1 MLTSAQSGEPAAV
14 GLLPSGFVENVGQ
27 WLTDAAFVARRGPV
41 TVRAEPG
48 GIALQC
54 ERSSASPGRRV
65 SLARLTFE
73 GTGGASWSP
82 SAVGEPLAGVAHF
95 LVGSDPSGWRAGV
108 RHYASVEY
116 KDVVPGVDVH
126 VSWPA
131 GRVPTLGFV
140 VRDESA
146 LASIVMRVDGIA
158 GVACNRAP
166 DSTAPVDT
174 DLLTLQLPASAGG
187 VRLSA
192 ERVGKRTFRVSFQ
205 RGEGA
210 LPGTIELPL
219 AWSTYLGGESG
230 GEYVFDVQRAPDG
243 CPVVVGQ
250 TRSPD
255 FPVTPGVVQ
264 EEWKGDPPA
273 GAFATDAFVTKV
285 SADGS
290 ALVYST
296 FLGGTGGEE
305 PGGLAVD
312 GSGVVTI
319 VGLTAAEDFPTTP
332 GAYDP
337 KLGDIGKA
345 FISQLS
351 PDGTQLIASTFLGG
365 NDGGVQ
371 ANDVAL
377 TADGRIVVCGE
388 TTSDTFPTT
397 PSALQQ
403 AAGGYFDGFISVLD
417 PTLSQL
423 LYSTYVGGE
432 GDNRATALAVRE
444 DGSIVVTGFTF
455 LPGVPLTLG
464 AFSTELSQSTSTG
477 FALALDGTTMGI
489 QFGTYLGPC
498 SPRAIAAHAD
508 GSVVVVGRT
517 PSASFPT
524 TPGAYDTTYNQGG
537 TDGFVMRLDATGGA
551 LVYSTYLGGASLDDA
566 RDVVLDSAGRAT
578 VAGSTWSGSFPI
590 TAGTFPWPPVAFGP
604 PDFFVT
610 RLEPDGSGLL
620 YSTYFGGPEI
630 ETSNNVALALDE
642 TGAAFV
648 AGGTTGG
655 FPVTEGAFDT
665 TEPVIF
671 DATVSLLTLLP
682 TGASRFGAS
691 TPGTAGPL
699 AIGVTD
705 MPSIGTADF
714 ALTCTSA
721 PASSTEGL
729 LVLGFGGLSSPLVGK
744 GVDVWV
750 DPLPVLFIFR
760 ATSNADG
767 YAVVTMPLP
776 NDPRLIGIGTTW
788 QFVWAPDEVGG
799 PWSASNAL
807 AVVIQA

>member
-1 MLTSAQSGEPAAV
+1 VSIV
-14 GLLPSGFVENVGQ
+14 PSGFIENAGQ
-27 WLTDAAFVARRGPV
+27 WPTPAVFVARRGPA
-41 TVRAEPG
+41 TVCAEPG
-48 GIALQC
+48 GIAFQR
-54 ERSSASPGRRV
+54 ERAGGMSGKGV
-65 SLARLTFE
+65 SLIRLTFDVGNGPE
-73 GTGGASWSP
+73 RHPAP
-82 SAVGEPLAGVAHF
+82 VGEALPGIVHF
-95 LVGSDPSGWRAGV
+95 LLGSEPSRWRTGV
-108 RHYASVEY
+108 RHFASVEY
-116 KDVVPGVDVH
+116 TDVVPGMDVR

-131 GRVPTLGFV
+131 GCAPTLGFA
-140 VRDESA
+140 VRDASA
-146 LASIVMRVDGIA
+146 LESIVLRVDGIA
-158 GVACNRAP
+158 EVTCDGAP
-166 DSTAPVDT
+166 ESSDPTGT
-174 DLLTLQLPASAGG
+174 DVLTIRPPMTSGG
-187 VRLSA
+187 VRLRT
-192 ERVGKRTFRVSFQ
+192 ERIGARTSRVRFV
-205 RGEGA
+205 RGNGA

-219 AWSTYLGGESG
+219 EWSTYLGGESG
-230 GEYVFDVQRAPDG
+230 GEYTYDVQRAPDG
-243 CPVVVGQ
+243 CAVVYGQ

-255 FPVTPGVVQ
+255 FPVTAGVFQ
-264 EEWKGDPPA
+264 EEWKGNPPA

-290 ALVYST
+290 ALVFST
-296 FLGGTGGEE
+296 FIGGTGDET
-305 PGGLAVD
+305 PGRLAID
-312 GSGVVTI
+312 ASGVLTI
-319 VGLTAAEDFPTTP
+319 VGSTTAQDFPTTP
-332 GAYDP
+332 GALDRS
-337 KLGDIGKA
+337 LEVGDKE
-345 FISQLS
+345 FITRLS
-351 PDGTQLIASTFLGG
+351 PDGTELIASTFLGAD
-365 NDGGVQ
+365 DGGEQ

-397 PSALQQ
+397 ATALQQ
-403 AAGGYFDGFISVLD
+403 TSGGSFDGFLAVLD
-417 PTLSQL
+417 PLASQL
-423 LYSTYVGGE
+423 LYSTYVGGA
-432 GDNRATALAVRE
+432 GDDRAKAVAART
-444 DGSIVVTGFTF
+444 DGSIVVTGFTTS
-455 LPGVPLTLG
+455 PGIPLTPG
-464 AFSTELSQSTSTG
+464 AFSTELSQASSTG
-477 FALALDGTTMGI
+477 FAVALDGETTDLLY
-489 QFGTYLGPC
+489 GTYLGPC
-498 SPRAIAAHAD
+498 TPRAIAAHAD
-508 GSVVVVGRT
+508 GSVVIVGQT
-517 PSASFPT
+517 TETGFPT
-524 TPGAYDTTYNQGG
+524 TPGAFDTTYNQGG
-537 TDGFVMRLDATGGA
+537 TDAFVMRLDATGGA
-551 LVYSTYLGGASLDDA
+551 LVYSTYLGGASLDDG

-590 TAGTFPWPPVAFGP
+590 TPGTFPWPPVAFGP

-691 TPGTAGPL
+691 TPGAAGPL

-750 DPLPVLFIFR
+750 DSSPALFLFR
-760 ATSNADG
+760 ATSNEDG
-767 YAVVTMPLP
+767 YAVVPKPLP
-776 NDPRLIGIGTTW
+776 DDPRLIGIGTTW
-788 QFVWAPDEVGG
+788 QFVWAPHVAGE

-807 AVVIQA
+807 TVVIQE